1 MVVTIEADDYVG
13 LIGFFFFASPHPP
26 HCGAKFVTKQPKCP
40 PRVWFVK
47 YSGFI
52 FPLTPPPPPPSVHG
66 TEHYFF
72 CSTIDVLSCCFCL
85 LDPSEGGWGRKRYLF
100 FSLLQETEHPEEDCW
115 GSYHRLHLGAP
126 SCRLG

>member
-13 LIGFFFFASPHPP
+13 LIGFFFLPHPTP
-26 HCGAKFVTKQPKCP
+26 HTVGPNLSLNSQNVLRGYGLSNIQALF
-40 PRVWFVK
+40 F
-47 YSGFI
+47 
-52 FPLTPPPPPPSVHG
+52 LLHLPPPPPSVHG